1 MQLLLIFLPPSIVG
15 AVAIILCLA
24 PRSAMAADTAS
35 TLTKTSTAAT
45 YAAAGNA
52 IFLGFTANELAALG
66 GLFVAVLSMVVGHG
80 INVWFKYQHLKLAR
94 ERKQVRAG
102 GAPEIEDE

>member
-52 IFLGFTANELAALG
+52 VFLGLTANELAAIG
-66 GLFVAVLSMVVGHG
+66 GLAVAVLSMVVGHG
-80 INVWFKYQHLKLAR
+80 ISIWFKYQHLKLAR
-94 ERKQVRAG
+94 DRKQPLAE
-102 GAPEIEDE
+102 GAPEIDDE